1 MKNAGSLDP
10 LNGLNRRE
18 VLVAMSAF
26 AALGFAADASAET
39 DPMLSQSQTFE
50 FGKLP
55 VKTSANGNA
64 SRDVT
69 HGTLTTGEYVGVHE
83 TALAPGQMPHPAHR
97 HRNSEFIMVREGTI
111 EFNNDGKVTKVGPGG
126 ISFNASNVLH
136 SMTNVGD
143 TTANY
148 FVVEIG
154 RKTGV
159 MKVSE

>member
-1 MKNAGSLDP
+1 MKNLGHLD
-10 LNGLNRRE
+10 RRE

-26 AALGFAADASAET
+26 AALGFAAEAGAET
-39 DPMLSQSQTFE
+39 EPVLSQSETFE

-55 VKTSANGNA
+55 VKTAANGNA

-83 TALAPGQMPHPAHR
+83 TALAPGMMPHPAHR
-97 HRNSEFIMVREGTI
+97 HRNSEFIMVREGTV
-111 EFNNDGKVTKVGPGG
+111 EFNNDGKVTRVGPGG
-126 ISFNASNVLH
+126 MNFNASNVLH

-143 TTANY
+143 TTAHY

-154 RKTGV
+154 RTTGV

>member
-1 MKNAGSLDP
+1 MKNLGQLD
-10 LNGLNRRE
+10 RRE

-26 AALGFAADASAET
+26 AALGIAGEASAET
-39 DPMLSQSQTFE
+39 EPVLSQSQTFE

-55 VKTSANGNA
+55 VKTSANGNV

-69 HGTLTTGEYVGVHE
+69 HGTLATGEYVGVHM
-83 TALAPGQMPHPAHR
+83 TALAPGQMPHPPHR
-97 HRNSEFIMVREGTI
+97 HRNSEFIMVRDGTV
-111 EFNNDGKVTKVGPGG
+111 EFNNDGKVTRVGPGG
-126 ISFNASNVLH
+126 MNFNASNVLH

-148 FVVEIG
+148 FVVEVG